1 MKWMISEG
9 RRRRQFDNFSK
20 WTTPL
25 LWESCSHPPFKTITS
40 ISIASREASNLESEV
55 KGLHEN
61 MKTVLEDNLQLKS
74 EVLRWRSQRESERA
88 KIDLKT
94 RTVENRQME
103 ELELQLT
110 QCKEEAAAYAKQL
123 EEKDEQLEQREKE
136 LIAGKSETLRLQS
149 ERDRWEAEAEDLRI
163 GSKTLQQV
171 KE

>member
-1 MKWMISEG
+1 
-9 RRRRQFDNFSK
+9 
-20 WTTPL
+20 
-25 LWESCSHPPFKTITS
+25 
-40 ISIASREASNLESEV
+40 
-55 KGLHEN
+55 
-61 MKTVLEDNLQLKS
+61 
-74 EVLRWRSQRESERA
+74 
-88 KIDLKT
+88 
-94 RTVENRQME
+94 ME
-103 ELELQLT
+103 ELEMQLT